1 MNHSSLSIALVQFSN
16 QPGAIF
22 VLVGVVSR
30 LRLRPRSLAGGYIY
44 TYLLSND
51 GERIDFVHR
60 TPVEEVR
67 RMSKIVCS

>member
-1 MNHSSLSIALVQFSN
+1 MFI
-16 QPGAIF
+16 
-22 VLVGVVSR
+22 LVGVVSR

-44 TYLLSND
+44 TYLLAND

-67 RMSKIVCS
+67 GAQVCL